1 MSKKKLV
8 ISIIIIAIV
17 LLAVGLGVFLLNKKD
32 STDKTHKAETTET
45 TEVTEANESTET
57 TAATATTDKPD
68 KASEDASAGDSDDD
82 FETLVANVTD
92 IDMYGDFVLD
102 ISDLDLEYGDSINIT
117 ASGGWTFEAIPF
129 YPQFYGRKGSTVVS
143 DYFHNIVI
151 AGVGTALNKKADVK
165 VGETVTITLDERG
178 KYKRDFEAYD
188 VDLNFV
194 KMEGQTDEEFRNAR
208 EVTKG
213 NIRPN
218 TLYRG
223 SSLTDKDFN
232 RTELM
237 DEYVQEHGIKC
248 VLDLSDSEKRAK
260 SAEGI
265 PEHTKEMI
273 ESGQLIPLG
282 IGVDFQDENTKQ
294 ALGQGFIKMTE
305 MEGPYLVQ
313 CSYGKDRTGLIIA
326 LIEALC
332 GATYEEI
339 IDDYMLSYDWLHK
352 INMDPSSYQY
362 TVFKQRID
370 DELTDALGIPN
381 EELANADLAKAS
393 YDYFIDCGMTN
404 EQVDKFIDMLTK

>member
-165 VGETVTITLDERG
+165 VGETVKVVKLHGEGAVKRRIMDMGITRG
-178 KYKRDFEAYD
+178 VEVFVRKLAPLGDPIEVNVRDYE
-188 VDLNFV
+188 L
-194 KMEGQTDEEFRNAR
+194 
-208 EVTKG
+208 
-213 NIRPN
+213 
-218 TLYRG
+218 
-223 SSLTDKDFN
+223 SLRKAD
-232 RTELM
+232 
-237 DEYVQEHGIKC
+237 
-248 VLDLSDSEKRAK
+248 A
-260 SAEGI
+260 
-265 PEHTKEMI
+265 EMI
-273 ESGQLIPLG
+273 E
-282 IGVDFQDENTKQ
+282 
-294 ALGQGFIKMTE
+294 
-305 MEGPYLVQ
+305 
-313 CSYGKDRTGLIIA
+313 
-326 LIEALC
+326 IE
-332 GATYEEI
+332 
-339 IDDYMLSYDWLHK
+339 
-352 INMDPSSYQY
+352 
-362 TVFKQRID
+362 
-370 DELTDALGIPN
+370 
-381 EELANADLAKAS
+381 
-393 YDYFIDCGMTN
+393 
-404 EQVDKFIDMLTK
+404 